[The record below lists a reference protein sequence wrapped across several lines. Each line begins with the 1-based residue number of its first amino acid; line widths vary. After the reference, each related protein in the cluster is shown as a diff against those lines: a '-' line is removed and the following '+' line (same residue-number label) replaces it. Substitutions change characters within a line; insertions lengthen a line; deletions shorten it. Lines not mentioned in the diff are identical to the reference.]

1 MTVHKIQIYGIS
13 CQAHNFNRRAMHG
26 SDDEDFALGAPTPH
40 TTVNC
45 RTHAHLLIL
54 FWYYLL
60 TNPDL
65 ALTERPAKKA
75 KTVFANLSEDD
86 REIGSRTMPAKL
98 MFDGHSWKCSTR
110 VHSQKDDG
118 WTAYYT
124 CCNTECEARMI
135 VKTTRD
141 FRLVLCNKFAIL
153 LVTYFIF

>member
-1 MTVHKIQIYGIS
+1 MNLLGRY
-13 CQAHNFNRRAMHG
+13 A
-26 SDDEDFALGAPTPH
+26 SDDEDTN
-40 TTVNC
+40 TV
-45 RTHAHLLIL
+45 
-54 FWYYLL
+54 
-60 TNPDL
+60 L
-65 ALTERPAKKA
+65 AKRA
-75 KTVFANLSEDD
+75 KTVFARYASDDEDTNTVLAKRAKTVFADLSEDD
-86 REIGSRTMPAKL
+86 REIASRTMPAKL

-153 LVTYFIF
+153 VTHFIF

>member
-1 MTVHKIQIYGIS
+1 MTKTQKDRP
-13 CQAHNFNRRAMHG
+13 RRPKQY
-26 SDDEDFALGAPTPH
+26 SL
-40 TTVNC
+40 
-45 RTHAHLLIL
+45 
-54 FWYYLL
+54 
-60 TNPDL
+60 
-65 ALTERPAKKA
+65 
-75 KTVFANLSEDD
+75 NLSEDD
-86 REIGSRTMPAKL
+86 RKIGSRTMPAKL

-141 FRLVLCNKFAIL
+141 FRLVLCNKIAI

>member
-13 CQAHNFNRRAMHG
+13 CQAHNFNRQAMNLLG
-26 SDDEDFALGAPTPH
+26 RYASDDEDTN
-40 TTVNC
+40 TV
-45 RTHAHLLIL
+45 
-54 FWYYLL
+54 
-60 TNPDL
+60 L
-65 ALTERPAKKA
+65 AKRA
-75 KTVFANLSEDD
+75 KTVFADLSEDD
-86 REIGSRTMPAKL
+86 REIASRTMPAKL

-141 FRLVLCNKFAIL
+141 FRLVLCNKIAI

>member
-1 MTVHKIQIYGIS
+1 MNLLGRY
-13 CQAHNFNRRAMHG
+13 G
-26 SDDEDFALGAPTPH
+26 SDDED
-40 TTVNC
+40 
-45 RTHAHLLIL
+45 
-54 FWYYLL
+54 
-60 TNPDL
+60 
-65 ALTERPAKKA
+65 TERPAKKA
-75 KTVFANLSEDD
+75 KTVFADLSEDD

-124 CCNTECEARMI
+124 CCNTEREARMI

-141 FRLVLCNKFAIL
+141 FRLVLCNKIAI